1 MSAPSTA
8 PISGASTTSV
18 VTLTRMPIANPM
30 MAPSAIAA
38 ATLTGSSARGHR
50 VGPDPV
56 SKLGEATV
64 GSSSLQY
71 LAQTGRQLLAL
82 PPCAWEGCR
91 DPHCEEEEMPKYL
104 LQASYAA
111 RGEEGVRAKGGTD
124 RRDAVADTVRS
135 IGGEL
140 ECIYF
145 EFGDHDALA
154 IVDLPDNEAA
164 AAMSLIE
171 NSTGALRVTTTVLL
185 TPEQVDEASQR
196 AVSYRPPGL

>member
-1 MSAPSTA
+1 MRAHPPA
-8 PISGASTTSV
+8 GSGCGSGV
-18 VTLTRMPIANPM
+18 PCL
-30 MAPSAIAA
+30 
-38 ATLTGSSARGHR
+38 ATVR
-50 VGPDPV
+50 VGG
-56 SKLGEATV
+56 LG
-64 GSSSLQY
+64 
-71 LAQTGRQLLAL
+71 
-82 PPCAWEGCR
+82 

-124 RRDAVADTVRS
+124 RRDAVADTVHS

-185 TPEQVDEASQR
+185 TPEQVDEASRR